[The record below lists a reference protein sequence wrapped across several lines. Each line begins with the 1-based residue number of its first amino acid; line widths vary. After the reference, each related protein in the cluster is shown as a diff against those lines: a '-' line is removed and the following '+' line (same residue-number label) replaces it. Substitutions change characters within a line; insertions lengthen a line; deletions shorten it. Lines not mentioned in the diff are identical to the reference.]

1 MPGWPWKAAGTVA
14 PPLTGPALRALA
26 SSVWIS
32 LERARLMNW
41 WAASAFVVPAIT
53 DMQSIPT
60 MPGKSLGCT
69 SFTAIPCSWR
79 W

>member
-1 MPGWPWKAAGTVA
+1 
-14 PPLTGPALRALA
+14 
-26 SSVWIS
+26 
-32 LERARLMNW
+32 MNW
-41 WAASAFVVPAIT
+41 YAASAFVVPAIT